1 MINKILNNNFNSELI
16 TVAIHSD
23 TGYHALIS
31 KYVRD
36 SISLDKK
43 VLYFSLEIDKELM
56 SKRIGVENSEC
67 LLVEDR
73 PINDLNDIIDRINEF
88 NPNLVV
94 VDNLQLLPDENE
106 AIKLLRKVSIDNNI
120 PVIVFLKIDSLNNN
134 LDFTTLNLEEF
145 IMANPKLELITK
157 KSDKLVVLYHKQ
169 DKEYTYRELKNIHG
183 EVREIDI
190 RELLD

>member
-1 MINKILNNNFNSELI
+1 
-16 TVAIHSD
+16 
-23 TGYHALIS
+23 
-31 KYVRD
+31 
-36 SISLDKK
+36 
-43 VLYFSLEIDKELM
+43 M
-56 SKRIGVENSEC
+56 SKRIDVENSEC

-73 PINDLNDIIDRINEF
+73 PINDLNVIIDRINEF
-88 NPNLVV
+88 NPKLVV

-120 PVIVFLKIDSLNNN
+120 SVIVFSKIDSLNNN

-157 KSDKLVVLYHKQ
+157 KSDKLIVLYHKQ

-183 EVREIDI
+183 EVRKIDI
-190 RELLD
+190 RKLLD